1 MSRITIAGKHL
12 SFLIAFLLNIL
23 PGMEISCFCDEKSAG
38 QTKTDITLL
47 PLLYETGFEQGASD
61 WEPTDPDAWQ
71 VKDTDKGRVYSLS
84 KMCRY
89 SPPFP
94 SPFNISILKN
104 IAVGDFVLD
113 VRVKSTKQD
122 YPHRDLCIFFGYQ
135 DSTHYQVHLV
145 DGAPRRPISQNLPAE
160 KPGIPWDE
168 NWHNVRVV
176 RTVSDGTIDVFF
188 DDMSKPVTSIK
199 DSTLKW
205 GRVGLGSFDDI
216 GDFDDFKLRGIKAD
230 VRVVYR
236 MMRCNAV
243 TGPDVVAWQND
254 LRAKLF
260 KLLRLDD
267 LVPKVE
273 SLPFDAREEKSW
285 SLPDYTV
292 SEKTIQ
298 STPARRIEII
308 MTMPKN
314 ERKSFPAVVCIGG
327 HGSARYST
335 YINGKDFAGKPT
347 PYKGFASELAAKG
360 YVTISTLVNQHKVYE
375 SGRTLMGERL
385 WDLMRCVSYLKSLSN
400 VDKSRI
406 GCGGLSLGGEMV
418 MWLAAMDPRI
428 AAADSC
434 GFLTYMDQMEKNH
447 CMCWKFD
454 GLRELVDFPDIYSLI
469 APRALECQNGRK
481 EPPTQFI
488 PELAEKAMNEIR
500 AVYALFGKPDN
511 VGLDIHDGG
520 HEVDVPALLA
530 FFGRHTVDSWSGA
543 SASGAANT
551 YGSWSN
557 DSGLRD
563 VRRAP

>member
-1 MSRITIAGKHL
+1 MNRITITGNHL
-12 SFLIAFLLNIL
+12 SFLIAVLLNIF
-23 PGMEISCFCDEKSAG
+23 PGMEFSCFCDEKSVS

-47 PLLYETGFEQGASD
+47 PLLYETGFEQGAAD

-71 VKDTDKGRVYSLS
+71 IKDTDKGKVYSQNKSS
-84 KMCRY
+84 KY
-89 SPPFP
+89 SPPFR

-104 IAVGDFVLD
+104 IVVGDFVLD
-113 VRVKSTKQD
+113 VRAKSTKQD

-135 DSTHYQVHLV
+135 DPTHFYYAHLGKKTDTGANQVHLV
-145 DGAPRRPISQNLPAE
+145 DGAPRRPISKNLPAE
-160 KPGIPWDE
+160 KPGIPWDD

-176 RTVSDGTIDVFF
+176 RSVADGTIEVFF

-205 GRVGLGSFDDI
+205 GRVGLGSFDDT
-216 GDFDDFKLRGIKAD
+216 GDFDDFKLTGIKTD
-230 VRVVYR
+230 VKAVYR
-236 MMRCNAV
+236 TMRCNAV
-243 TGPDVVAWQND
+243 TGSDVVVAWQND

-273 SLPFDAREEKSW
+273 SLPFDSREDKSW
-285 SLPDYTV
+285 STENYTV
-292 SEKTIQ
+292 KEITIQ

-308 MTMPKN
+308 MTMPK
-314 ERKSFPAVVCIGG
+314 EEKKSFPAVVCIGG
-327 HGSARYST
+327 HGSTRHSA

-360 YVTISTLVNQHKVYE
+360 YVTISTLVSQHKVYE
-375 SGRTLMGERL
+375 SDRTLMGERL
-385 WDLMRCVSYLKSLSN
+385 WDLMRCVSYLKSLPT

-406 GCGGLSLGGEMV
+406 GCGGLSLGGEMT

-434 GFLTYMDQMEKNH
+434 GFLTCMDQMEKNH

-454 GLRELVDFPDIYSLI
+454 GLRELVDYSDIYSLI

-481 EPPTQFI
+481 EPPTQFT
-488 PELAEKAMNEIR
+488 PELAQNAMDEICP
-500 AVYALFGKPDN
+500 VYKLFGKPDN
-511 VGLDIHDGG
+511 VSLDVHDGG
-520 HEVDVPALLA
+520 HEVDLPALFA
-530 FFGRHTVDSWSGA
+530 FFD
-543 SASGAANT
+543 
-551 YGSWSN
+551 
-557 DSGLRD
+557 
-563 VRRAP
+563 RRLKH